1 MEAAPEPGEPDSPK
15 DAPLSLAEVARTILS
30 DKRLAHR
37 YCMIAA
43 GWKPDGSG
51 DVRAAERSPQY
62 RRAMTRL
69 ERAAGPGRTGKDG
82 G

>member
-1 MEAAPEPGEPDSPK
+1 
-15 DAPLSLAEVARTILS
+15 
-30 DKRLAHR
+30 
-37 YCMIAA
+37 MIAA

-69 ERAAGPGRTGKDG
+69 ERAAGPGRTEKDDD
-82 G
+82 